1 MLCSTPNSGSSCV
14 GTEIAII
21 NGLILIACYKT
32 VSISFPYVTHDITT
46 STGQICKRH
55 WRWKGSICNLS
66 PAISI
71 VYHCATIYPL
81 YADSAEVLYSLLL
94 SHNIFT
100 ILWRFHIFAMWQ
112 KPTQRKNHRTRLELE
127 CYGAWVRHASL
138 LLQAPTYSILQYGIL
153 WPCET
158 LTIVTFLHH
167 SNSRKCFNIQFSVHV
182 MPKHVC
188 HPA

>member
-1 MLCSTPNSGSSCV
+1 MLYSTPNSGSSCV
-14 GTEIAII
+14 GTEIAIY
-21 NGLILIACYKT
+21 NGLIRIAYCKT

-66 PAISI
+66 RTMSI

-81 YADSAEVLYSLLL
+81 YADSAEVYTRFYSD
-94 SHNIFT
+94 I
-100 ILWRFHIFAMWQ
+100 
-112 KPTQRKNHRTRLELE
+112 
-127 CYGAWVRHASL
+127 
-138 LLQAPTYSILQYGIL
+138 TYSVYCDGFTSLRCDKSQLCGKTTGHGWSWNATELGCGMPPCSYKHQLTL
-153 WPCET
+153 WPCGT
-158 LTIVTFLHH
+158 LTIVTILHH
-167 SNSRKCFNIQFSVHV
+167 YNSSKCFNIQFSVYV